1 MAICQKNKKG
11 AAMGYRATFTGWK
24 NITLEDLLVAYRKAK
39 ADCFF
44 ENTFPAAIKFADY
57 ERDLLA
63 NLKKLLECLHHAK
76 GFSGNAKL
84 LGDFRLLPKKLS
96 SKPKESATAN
106 GHVHFSNPDRTVE
119 YLLDHHEITP
129 EFRVVGDFP
138 VDTHILSALW
148 INTIGH
154 RFDAKLAASCYGAR
168 LKRIRNDELFSDAE
182 EKPFHISAIGSFA
195 PYFQPYQKWRNDG
208 LKAIRGELEQDR
220 EIIAVSL
227 DLKSFYHFIDPLALA
242 SAALHEEL
250 GLGLS
255 NEEQAFTEDLAKFLN
270 CWSEG
275 AGQFSKKVTSGAVAI
290 PGGLVIGLT
299 ASRIVSNVLLYR
311 WDRLIK
317 ERIAPIHYGRYVDDM
332 FLVLRDTNT
341 ISNSQQFMKYLRERM
356 GSEVV
361 AQVGKTDDQI
371 WQIQQGED
379 FQGQTQ
385 IRLQSDKQK
394 LFLLQGR
401 AGLDLLDSIEKEISE
416 LSSEHRLMP
425 SPDQLE
431 DSTAARVLSAAGN
444 VGESADTLRRA
455 DGLTI
460 RRLSWSLQLRH
471 VETLARDLPP
481 QEWYEQREEFYQFAH
496 NHILRPDNL
505 FAHFTYLPRLL
516 GFAISLNEWR
526 QAEQIALR
534 AYHSLQQLA
543 TAIPKEKPI
552 AVNGVVTK
560 AGENLWPMV
569 KGTLTWLFID
579 AASRYYDPNR
589 LLLGQRSKKEQRLAT
604 LFLKGIFDSLL
615 EVESLLNFHFGSE
628 DFDRKAP
635 LVAMADLAKVPY
647 KRILHSVSAGQLVEL
662 HQGKNEGRIL
672 KLIEASQLLNTEV
685 LKGFLR
691 STRLSRLEAVEAE
704 KRKNESVL
712 PYLFPTRP
720 LTPAEI
726 SELAPECLGLRRAD
740 GKHCQEK
747 PSVIWAQY
755 TQALRGVWIKPT
767 LLATEQDGKDIPNLQ
782 MSRKYVRVGTDR
794 KNKITIALTNL
805 KTEDRD
811 WAAMACNRPNL
822 SRERYQR
829 ISELV
834 NQAIRL
840 KPRPDYLLFPELS
853 IPLKWIDSVAA
864 RLNAMG
870 ISLIAGTEYR
880 HFGNDQLLSEAC
892 LVLTDNRLG
901 YPATVKIWQPKL
913 EPAVG
918 EDKELTTKFGKRW
931 AVAKLQG
938 KRSKPVYV
946 HNNVYFGLMVC
957 SELQNSKARV
967 RFQGEVDALMVLSWN
982 QDLETFASL
991 IESAALDVHA
1001 YTILV
1006 NNRKYGDSRIRSPAK
1021 EAFLRDIARVRGGDN
1036 DFVIAATLDIDAL
1049 RAFQSRA
1056 KRWPVNEDSFKPV
1069 PEGFKLNKNRR
1080 RLPPK

>member
-1 MAICQKNKKG
+1 M
-11 AAMGYRATFTGWK
+11 
-24 NITLEDLLVAYRKAK
+24 
-39 ADCFF
+39 
-44 ENTFPAAIKFADY
+44 
-57 ERDLLA
+57 
-63 NLKKLLECLHHAK
+63 
-76 GFSGNAKL
+76 
-84 LGDFRLLPKKLS
+84 
-96 SKPKESATAN
+96 
-106 GHVHFSNPDRTVE
+106 
-119 YLLDHHEITP
+119 
-129 EFRVVGDFP
+129 VGDFP

-148 INTIGH
+148 VNTVGH
-154 RFDAKLAASCYGAR
+154 QFDAKLADSCYGAR
-168 LKRIRNDELFSDAE
+168 LRRIRNDELFSDFKD
-182 EKPFHISAIGSFA
+182 KPFHISAIGSFV
-195 PYFQPYQKWRNDG
+195 PYFQPYQQWRNDG
-208 LKAIRGELEQDR
+208 LKAIRGELEKDR
-220 EIIAVSL
+220 EIIAASL

-242 SAALHEEL
+242 SPDLYEEF
-250 GLGLS
+250 GLDFS
-255 NEEQAFTEDLAKFLN
+255 NEERGFTADFAKFLN
-270 CWSEG
+270 RWAEG
-275 AGQFSKKVTSGAVAI
+275 AGKFSKKVTLGKSSI

-299 ASRIVSNVLLYR
+299 ASRIISNILLGR

-317 ERIAPIHYGRYVDDM
+317 ERVAPIHYGRYVDDM

-341 ISNSQQFMKYLRERM
+341 IRNSQQLMQYLKDRM
-356 GSEVV
+356 GAEVIS
-361 AQVGKTDDQI
+361 QVGKANDQT
-371 WQIQQGED
+371 WKIQQGED
-379 FQGQTQ
+379 FQRQTQ
-385 IRLQSDKQK
+385 IILQSDKQK

-401 AGLDLLDSIEKEISE
+401 AGLDLLDSIEKEIGE

-425 SPDQLE
+425 SPDQLD
-431 DSTAARVLSAAGN
+431 DSTAARVLSAAGA

-481 QEWYEQREEFYQFAH
+481 QEWQEQRLEFYQFAH

-516 GFAISLNEWR
+516 GFAISLNEWQ

-534 AYHSLQQLA
+534 AYNSLQQLA
-543 TAIPKEKPI
+543 KAIPKGGGI
-552 AVNGVVTK
+552 AVNGVETK

-569 KGTLTWLFID
+569 KGTLSWLFID

-589 LLLGQRSKKEQRLAT
+589 LLLGQRSRKEQRLAT

-615 EVESLLNFHFGSE
+615 EVETLLDFHFGSE
-628 DFDRKAP
+628 DFEKKAP
-635 LVAMADLAKVPY
+635 MVAMADLAKEPY
-647 KRILHSVSAGQLVEL
+647 KRILHSISAGKLVGQRES
-662 HQGKNEGRIL
+662 KKESRIL
-672 KLIEASQLLNTEV
+672 KLMEASQLLNTET
-685 LKGFLR
+685 LKDFLK
-691 STRLSRLEAVEAE
+691 STRLSRLEAVELG
-704 KRKNESVL
+704 KRKNESYL

-726 SELAPECLGLRRAD
+726 SELAPECVGLPRAD
-740 GKHCQEK
+740 GKRSEQK

-767 LLATEQDGKDIPNLQ
+767 LLATEQDGKDMPDVQ
-782 MSRKYVRVGTDR
+782 RSRKYIRIGTDR
-794 KNKITIALTNL
+794 KNKITVALTNL
-805 KTEDRD
+805 KTEDKD
-811 WAAMACNRPNL
+811 WAAMACNRPNM

-840 KPRPDYLLFPELS
+840 KPRPDYILFPELS
-853 IPLKWIDSVAA
+853 IPLKWIDSLAA
-864 RLNAMG
+864 RLSSMG

-880 HFGNDQLLSEAC
+880 HFENGQLLSEAC

-918 EDKELTTKFGKRW
+918 EDNQLTAKFGKSW
-931 AVAKLQG
+931 AFSKLQG
-938 KRSKPVYV
+938 KRGKPVYI
-946 HNNVYFGLMVC
+946 HNNLHFGVMVC

-991 IESAALDVHA
+991 IESAALDIHA

-1006 NNRKYGDSRIRSPAK
+1006 NNRKYGDSRVRSPAK
-1021 EAFLRDIARVRGGDN
+1021 ESFMRDIARVRGGDN
-1036 DFVIAATLDIDAL
+1036 DFVIAATLDIEAL

-1056 KRWPVNEDSFKPV
+1056 KRWPEIGDKFKPV
-1069 PEGFKLNKNRR
+1069 PEGFKLNKSRR
-1080 RLPPK
+1080 KLPPE

>member
-1 MAICQKNKKG
+1 
-11 AAMGYRATFTGWK
+11 MGYQATFTGWK
-24 NITLEDLLVAYRKAK
+24 NVTLEDLLVAYRKAK

-57 ERDLLA
+57 EQNLLT
-63 NLKKLLECLHHAK
+63 NLKELLKCLHDGK
-76 GFSGNAKL
+76 GFSGNSKL

-96 SKPKESATAN
+96 IRIKKNAPAN
-106 GHVHFSNPDRTVE
+106 GHVHFSAPHRTVE
-119 YLLDHHEITP
+119 HLLNHHVITP

-148 INTIGH
+148 INTVGH
-154 RFDAKLAASCYGAR
+154 QFDAKLADSCYGAR
-168 LKRIRNDELFSDAE
+168 LRRIRNDELFSDP
-182 EKPFHISAIGSFA
+182 KDRPFHISAIGSFA
-195 PYFQPYQKWRNDG
+195 PYFQPYQQWRNDG
-208 LKAIRGELEQDR
+208 LKAIRGELEQGR

-242 SAALHEEL
+242 STGLHEEL
-250 GLGLS
+250 GLDLS
-255 NEEQAFTEDLAKFLN
+255 NEEQEFTKDLAKFLSR
-270 CWSEG
+270 WADG
-275 AGQFSKKVTSGAVAI
+275 AGQFTKKVTSGKTEI
-290 PGGLVIGLT
+290 SGGLVIGLT
-299 ASRIVSNVLLYR
+299 ASRIISNVLLCR
-311 WDRLIK
+311 WDRLVK
-317 ERIAPIHYGRYVDDM
+317 ECIAPVHYGRYVDDM
-332 FLVLRDTNT
+332 FLVLRDTGT
-341 ISNSQQFMKYLRERM
+341 IRNSQQFMQYLKDRI

-361 AQVGKTDDQI
+361 SQTGELDEKI
-371 WQIQQGED
+371 WQIQQGES

-385 IRLQSDKQK
+385 IMLQSDKQK
-394 LFLLQGR
+394 LFVLQGR
-401 AGLDLLDSIEKEISE
+401 AGIDLLDSIEKEIGE

-431 DSTAARVLSAAGN
+431 DSTAARVLSAAGT

-481 QEWYEQREEFYQFAH
+481 QEWHEQRQEFYQFAH
-496 NHILRPDNL
+496 NHILRPDSL
-505 FAHFTYLPRLL
+505 FSHFTYLPRLL
-516 GFAISLNEWR
+516 GFAISLNEWQ
-526 QAEQIALR
+526 QAEQVALR
-534 AYHSLQQLA
+534 SYDSLQQLA
-543 TAIPKEKPI
+543 VAIPKGKSI
-552 AVNGVVTK
+552 VLNGVNAK
-560 AGENLWPMV
+560 AGENLWSIV

-579 AASRYYDPNR
+579 AAARYYDPNR
-589 LLLGQRSKKEQRLAT
+589 LLLSQRSKKEQRLAT
-604 LFLKGIFDSLL
+604 LFLNGIFGSLL
-615 EVESLLNFHFGSE
+615 EVEALLDFCFGAE
-628 DFDRKAP
+628 DFDKKAP
-635 LVAMADLAKVPY
+635 LVAMADLAKEPY
-647 KRILHSVSAGQLVEL
+647 KRILQGRSAGQLVGHRDVKKE
-662 HQGKNEGRIL
+662 NRIL
-672 KLIEASQLLNTEV
+672 ELIEASQLLNTEV
-685 LKGFLR
+685 LKDFLR
-691 STRLSRLEAVEAE
+691 STRISRLEAVEPG
-704 KRKNESVL
+704 KRRNESFF

-726 SELAPECLGLRRAD
+726 SELAPECVGLRRAN
-740 GKHCQEK
+740 GTRCEEK

-767 LLATEQDGKDIPNLQ
+767 LLAAEQDGAGVPDLQ
-782 MSRKYVRVGTDR
+782 GSRKYIRIGTDH
-794 KNKITIALTNL
+794 KSKITIALTNL

-822 SRERYQR
+822 SRDRYQR

-840 KPRPDYLLFPELS
+840 KPRPDYILFPELS
-853 IPLKWIDSVAA
+853 IPLKWIDSLAA
-864 RLNAMG
+864 RLNSMG

-880 HFGNDQLLSEAC
+880 HFDNDQLLSEAC

-901 YPATVKIWQPKL
+901 YPAAVKIWQPKL

-918 EDKELTTKFGKRW
+918 EDKELTTKYGKHW
-931 AVAKLQG
+931 AISKLQG

-946 HNNVYFGLMVC
+946 HNNAHFGVMVC

-967 RFQGEVDALMVLSWN
+967 KFQGKVDALMVLSWN
-982 QDLETFASL
+982 KDLETFASL

-1006 NNRKYGDSRIRSPAK
+1006 NNRKYGDSRVRSPAK
-1021 EAFLRDIARVRGGDN
+1021 ESFMRDIARVRGGDN

-1056 KRWPVNEDSFKPV
+1056 KRWPKSGDLFKPV
-1069 PEGFKLNKNRR
+1069 PEGFKLYKNRR
-1080 RLPPK
+1080 KLPPK

>member
-1 MAICQKNKKG
+1 
-11 AAMGYRATFTGWK
+11 MGYQATFTGWK

-57 ERDLLA
+57 EQDLLS
-63 NLKKLLECLHHAK
+63 NLRKLLEYLHCK
-76 GFSGNAKL
+76 NGFSGNENL
-84 LGDFRLLPKKLS
+84 LGEFRLLPKKLS
-96 SKPKESATAN
+96 NKPKKKSAKN
-106 GHVHFSNPDRTVE
+106 GHVHFSSPDRTVK
-119 YLLDHHEITP
+119 YLLDNYDINP

-154 RFDAKLAASCYGAR
+154 QFDAKLPDSCYGAR
-168 LKRIRNDELFSDAE
+168 LRRIRDDELFSDAK

-195 PYFQPYQKWRNDG
+195 PYFQPYQQWRNDG
-208 LKAIRGELEQDR
+208 LKAIRSELEQDR
-220 EIIAVSL
+220 EIIAASL

-242 SAALHEEL
+242 SPGLHKEL
-250 GLGLS
+250 GLDLS
-255 NEEQAFTEDLAKFLN
+255 NEELAFTEDLAKFLN
-270 CWSEG
+270 HWSDGVGE
-275 AGQFSKKVTSGAVAI
+275 FSKKITSGKTEI

-317 ERIAPIHYGRYVDDM
+317 EHIAPIHYGRYVDDM

-341 ISNSQQFMKYLRERM
+341 ISDSQQFMQYLKNRM
-356 GSEVV
+356 GPDVIS
-361 AQVGKTDDQI
+361 QGSKTDDDQI
-371 WQIQQGED
+371 WQIQQGKD
-379 FQGQTQ
+379 FQGQTR
-385 IRLQSDKQK
+385 ILLQSDKQK

-431 DSTAARVLSAAGN
+431 DSTAARVLSAAGT

-516 GFAISLNEWR
+516 GFAIGLNEWR
-526 QAEQIALR
+526 QAEQVALR
-534 AYHSLQQLA
+534 AYHSLQQL
-543 TAIPKEKPI
+543 TTSIPKGKPV
-552 AVNGVVTK
+552 AVNGVITK
-560 AGENLWPMV
+560 AGGNLWPMV

-589 LLLGQRSKKEQRLAT
+589 LSLGRHPKKEQRLAT

-628 DFDRKAP
+628 EFYRKAP
-635 LVAMADLAKVPY
+635 LIAMADLAKEPY
-647 KRILHSVSAGQLVEL
+647 KRILHSASASQLVE
-662 HQGKNEGRIL
+662 QRQVKKESRIL
-672 KLIEASQLLNTEV
+672 KLIEASQLLNTEA
-685 LKGFLR
+685 LKGFLT
-691 STRLSRLEAVEAE
+691 STRVSRLEAVEAK

-726 SELAPECLGLRRAD
+726 SELAPECVGLLRAD
-740 GKHCQEK
+740 GKPCQEK

-767 LLATEQDGKDIPNLQ
+767 LLATEQDGKDIPNIRRP
-782 MSRKYVRVGTDR
+782 RKYIRIGTDR
-794 KNKITIALTNL
+794 KSKITIALTNV
-805 KTEDRD
+805 KTEDKD
-811 WAAMACNRPNL
+811 WAAMACNKSNL

-853 IPLKWIDSVAA
+853 IPLRWIDSVAT

-880 HFGNDQLLSEAC
+880 HFDNDQLLSEAC

-918 EDKELTTKFGKRW
+918 EDKELTTKYGKQW
-931 AVAKLQG
+931 SVSKLQR

-946 HNNVYFGLMVC
+946 HNNVHFGVMVC

-1006 NNRKYGDSRIRSPAK
+1006 NNRKYGDSRVRSPAK
-1021 EAFLRDIARVRGGDN
+1021 ESFMRDIARVRGGDN
-1036 DFVIAATLDIDAL
+1036 DFVIAATLDVHAL

-1056 KRWPVNEDSFKPV
+1056 KRWPENGDSFKPV
-1069 PEGFKLNKNRR
+1069 PEGFKINKSRR
-1080 RLPPK
+1080 KLPPK